1 MLFAMFRQT
10 PSPCVSAIASIGA
23 FFLIATVANAADRH
37 THSSPYQGQESRQI
51 KSLSAADIEELS
63 DGDGWGLAKA
73 AELNGIPGPVHL
85 LELKDAIPLDAE
97 QVTRITALYRDMK
110 AAARRKGVQLIALE
124 RALDRRFREGSV
136 SEDVLERSL
145 SEIGN
150 VQSALRFIHLKTHL
164 KTPEIL
170 TEEQIRRY
178 NQLRGYAT
186 AGPCD
191 NAPEGHDAA
200 RWRRH
205 NGCR

>member
-1 MLFAMFRQT
+1 MFIQT

-23 FFLIATVANAADRH
+23 IFLIATVANAADRH
-37 THSSPYQGQESRQI
+37 THSSPYRGQESRQI

-63 DGDGWGLAKA
+63 DGGGWGLAKA

-136 SEDVLERSL
+136 SEDILE
-145 SEIGN
+145 
-150 VQSALRFIHLKTHL
+150 
-164 KTPEIL
+164 
-170 TEEQIRRY
+170 
-178 NQLRGYAT
+178 
-186 AGPCD
+186 
-191 NAPEGHDAA
+191 
-200 RWRRH
+200 
-205 NGCR
+205 